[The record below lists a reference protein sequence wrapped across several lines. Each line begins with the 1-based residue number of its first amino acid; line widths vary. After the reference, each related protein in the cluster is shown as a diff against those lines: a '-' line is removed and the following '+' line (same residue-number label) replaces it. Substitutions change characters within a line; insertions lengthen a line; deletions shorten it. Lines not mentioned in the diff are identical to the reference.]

1 MIEIREGGL
10 DLAPVQAMLRNH
22 LAQMHANSPKECVHA
37 LDLSGLS
44 APGIRFWTAWRGDEL
59 MGCGA
64 LKSLDGDHGEIKS
77 MRTVPDHLRS
87 GVGAA
92 ILRHILATARADGLK
107 RLSLETGSG
116 EAFEPAHALYRRFGF
131 TPCNAFGDYREAD
144 PFSRFMSRAL

>member
-1 MIEIREGGL
+1 
-10 DLAPVQAMLRNH
+10 MLRAH
-22 LAQMHANSPKECVHA
+22 LDQMHANSPKESVHA
-37 LDLSGLS
+37 LDLSGLRG
-44 APGIRFWTAWRGDEL
+44 PGIRFWTAWRGDAL

-64 LKSLDGDHGEIKS
+64 LKSLDADHGEIKS
-77 MRTVPDHLRS
+77 MRTAPEHLRS

-92 ILRHILATARADGLK
+92 IVGHILAAARADGMK

-131 TPCNAFGDYREAD
+131 TGCAAFGDYRADD